1 MIIFIDL
8 NKFFIFLRS
17 NLFSLLGLS
26 WWQDVIKILRG
37 EYYTKT
43 QSALDNV
50 LTLVGDDFAIVISL
64 HGELEIVLVTL
75 NAWEALRNHLG
86 VGEQDSVKGE
96 ASSLDWMLVHFY

>member
-1 MIIFIDL
+1 M
-8 NKFFIFLRS
+8 RS

-86 VGEQDSVKGE
+86 VGEQDSVEGK
-96 ASSLDWMLVHFY
+96 ASSLDWVFVHFFLDIK